1 MPIDAV
7 ADRPTLAP
15 TALEQ
20 RRHTRRVLIS
30 SYLGGT
36 IEYYDF
42 LLYGTAA
49 ALVFPAVF
57 FAGIDPALATILSF
71 GTFAAGYIARPLGGL
86 IFGHFGDRL
95 GRKRILI
102 VTLVMMG
109 IGSTL
114 IGLVPGSAVIGSW
127 AAVILVLLRVVQGI
141 AVGGEWGGGALMA
154 MEHSPIEKRGFATS
168 LVSAGAPSG
177 ALLGTSLL
185 GLFALLP
192 EDQFLSWGWRVP
204 FLLSAALLFIGL
216 WVRLS
221 VSETPVFT
229 AAAQTPD
236 RGPAGRVRLPVW
248 SVLRRPRV
256 LILATLATMAPLGI
270 QTTMATF
277 GNTYAATA
285 GGVPRS
291 GVLLAFSIATLISIF
306 VMIGAGWL
314 SDRVGR
320 RSVILSGIIIFAV
333 TSTAVFALLGS
344 GSLAL
349 VTLGFTVALIC
360 QNLGIGP
367 LSAFIGEQFATGS
380 RYTGASLGYQLGTL
394 LGAGFTPAILASLYA
409 HDEQI
414 WPIVVFLGLM
424 GTVSVL
430 AIVFT
435 RETRRNNLTTVQH

>member
-1 MPIDAV
+1 
-7 ADRPTLAP
+7 
-15 TALEQ
+15 
-20 RRHTRRVLIS
+20 
-30 SYLGGT
+30 
-36 IEYYDF
+36 
-42 LLYGTAA
+42 
-49 ALVFPAVF
+49 LVFPAVF
-57 FAGIDPALATILSF
+57 FAGVDPALGTILSF

-102 VTLVMMG
+102 VTLMMMG

-127 AAVILVLLRVVQGI
+127 AAVVLVFLRVVQGV

-154 MEHSPIEKRGFATS
+154 MEHSSVDKRGFATS
-168 LVSAGAPSG
+168 LVGAGAPSG

-185 GLFALLP
+185 GVFALLP

-204 FLLSAALLFIGL
+204 FLLSAALLLIGL

-229 AAAQTPD
+229 AAAQNSDSGT
-236 RGPAGRVRLPVW
+236 AGRVRLPVW
-248 SVLRRPRV
+248 SVLRRPKV

-277 GNTYAATA
+277 GNTYATTV
-285 GGVPRS
+285 GGAPRS
-291 GVLLAFSIATLISIF
+291 GVLFAFSLATLISIF
-306 VMIGAGWL
+306 VMVGAGWL

-320 RSVILSGIIIFAV
+320 RPVIISGIAIFAV
-333 TSTAVFALLGS
+333 MSTALFALLGS
-344 GSLAL
+344 GSLTLIA
-349 VTLGFTVALIC
+349 LGFTVALIC
-360 QNLGIGP
+360 QNLAIGP
-367 LSAFIGEQFATGS
+367 LGAFIGEQFATGS

-409 HDEQI
+409 RDQQI
-414 WPIVVFLGLM
+414 WPIVVFLGTM
-424 GTVSVL
+424 GVVSLV
-430 AIVFT
+430 AILFT

>member
-1 MPIDAV
+1 MPIEAV
-7 ADRPTLAP
+7 ADRPISPP
-15 TALEQ
+15 TVLEQ
-20 RRHTRRVLIS
+20 RRLTRRVLIS
-30 SYLGGT
+30 SYLGST

-57 FAGIDPALATILSF
+57 FAGVDPALGTILSF

-102 VTLVMMG
+102 VTLMMMG

-154 MEHSPIEKRGFATS
+154 MEHSSAEKRGFATS
-168 LVSAGAPSG
+168 LVGAGAPSG

-185 GLFALLP
+185 GVFALLP

-204 FLLSAALLFIGL
+204 FLLSAALLLIGL

-229 AAAQTPD
+229 AAATERD
-236 RGPAGRVRLPVW
+236 IGPAGRVRLPVW
-248 SVLRRPRV
+248 SVLRRPKV
-256 LILATLATMAPLGI
+256 LVLATLATMAPLGI

-277 GNTYAATA
+277 GNTYATTV
-285 GGVPRS
+285 GGSPRS
-291 GVLLAFSIATLISIF
+291 GVLFAFSIATLISIF

-320 RSVILSGIIIFAV
+320 RPVIISGIALFAV
-333 TSTAVFALLGS
+333 TSTALFALLGS
-344 GSLAL
+344 GSLTL
-349 VTLGFTVALIC
+349 ITLGFIFALIC
-360 QNLGIGP
+360 QNLAIGP
-367 LSAFIGEQFATGS
+367 LGAFIGEQFATGS

-409 HDEQI
+409 RDQQI
-414 WPIVVFLGLM
+414 WPIVLFLSAM
-424 GTVSVL
+424 GVVSLL
-430 AIVFT
+430 AILFT
-435 RETRRNNLTTVQH
+435 RETRRNNLVTVRH